1 MLSRRLRVLAF
12 PFVSFAAIALPA
24 IAAEDPNGIYIL
36 STAVNNPNTPQDD
49 RLGNIRDYDFVSGY
63 TLRLFWSDLETSP
76 GVYNFNVINEA
87 ITRLAPLNQ
96 GLSLEIFTGEEPQY
110 VLDGAAATYTDH
122 RGGVNPVPWDAF
134 AQQRHA
140 ALYAALGNHLVTVD
154 GSSHPL
160 RDDPTLRSIDAAPVG
175 LNFGVRDLNGAI
187 RAHADY
193 TQQRYVDS
201 VATGVAA
208 TAAAFPHDQNFL
220 AFFAFNDNQPGVP
233 VDEQLI
239 ARLAP
244 LYNGPGQPELAF
256 FIENLSDD
264 GPLPQPNGMGAG
276 SNLLDWSN
284 LGGPSM
290 IQALDSWLVHR
301 PDRDAQLDSRNPA
314 TGIELAYN
322 AYGTR
327 FFELYIADI
336 DGANNG
342 ALDAAGRP
350 IVDDLRAWHALLTL
364 PAATADFDGNGFV
377 DAADLAVWK
386 QGFGDSGST
395 LPEHG
400 DANGDGLVDGV
411 DFLHWQRQTGEAAV
425 SDAMATVPEPNT
437 IHLALICLGST
448 FRRLRSTPPISPT
461 LLY

>member
-1 MLSRRLRVLAF
+1 MLSRRLRALA
-12 PFVSFAAIALPA
+12 VSLAPFAAACSPA

-63 TLRLFWSDLETSP
+63 TLRLFWNDLETSP

-87 ITRLAPLNQ
+87 VNLLAPLNQ

-110 VLDGAAATYTDH
+110 VLDGAAAKYTDH
-122 RGGVNPVPWDAF
+122 RGGLNPVPWDAF
-134 AQQRHA
+134 AQSRHA
-140 ALYAALGNHLVTVD
+140 ALYSALGDYVVTAG
-154 GSSHPL
+154 GSTHAL

-187 RAHADY
+187 RAHPDY

-201 VATGVAA
+201 VAAGVATA
-208 TAAAFPHDQNFL
+208 AAAFPHDQNFL
-220 AFFAFNDNQPGVP
+220 AFFAFNDSQPGLP

-244 LYNGPGQPELAF
+244 LYNGPGQPGLAF

-276 SNLLDWSN
+276 NNLLDWSN

-290 IQALDSWLVHR
+290 IQTLDSWLVHR
-301 PDRDAQLDSRNPA
+301 PERDAQLDSRNPA

-322 AYGTR
+322 AYRTR
-327 FFELYIADI
+327 FFELYVADI
-336 DGANNG
+336 DGAMNG
-342 ALDAAGRP
+342 ALDAAGQP
-350 IVDDLRAWHALLTL
+350 IIDDLRAWHSILTQ
-364 PAATADFDGNGFV
+364 AAVSADFDGNGVV
-377 DAADLAVWK
+377 DAADLAIWK
-386 QGFGDSGST
+386 QGFGNPGST
-395 LPEHG
+395 LPEQG
-400 DANGDGLVDGV
+400 DANGDGIVDGA
-411 DFLHWQRQTGEAAV
+411 DFLDWQRQAGGGNAALAAV
-425 SDAMATVPEPNT
+425 AVPEPAAMM
-437 IHLALICLGST
+437 LALIAAGCMLRMQ
-448 FRRLRSTPPISPT
+448 RRLA
-461 LLY
+461 

>member
-1 MLSRRLRVLAF
+1 MLSRRLRAFAVSLA
-12 PFVSFAAIALPA
+12 SLATASSPA
-24 IAAEDPNGIYIL
+24 IAAENPNGIYIL

-49 RLGNIRDYDFVSGY
+49 RLANIRNYDFVSGY
-63 TLRLFWSDLETSP
+63 TLRLFWNDLETAP
-76 GVYNFNVINEA
+76 GVYNFNVINDA
-87 ITRLAPLNQ
+87 INLLAPLNQ

-110 VLDGAAATYTDH
+110 VLDGAAAKYTDH

-134 AQQRHA
+134 AQSRHA
-140 ALYAALGNHLVTVD
+140 ALYSALGDYVVAAG
-154 GSSHPL
+154 GSTHAL

-187 RAHADY
+187 RAHPDY

-201 VATGVAA
+201 VAAGVATA
-208 TAAAFPHDQNFL
+208 AAAFPHDQNFL
-220 AFFAFNDNQPGVP
+220 AFFAFNDSQPGVP

-244 LYNGPGQPELAF
+244 QYNGPGQPELAF

-301 PDRDAQLDSRNPA
+301 PERDAQLDSRNPA

-327 FFELYIADI
+327 FFELYVADV
-336 DGANNG
+336 DGAMNG
-342 ALDAAGRP
+342 ALDAAGQP
-350 IVDDLRAWHALLTL
+350 IVDDLRAWHDILTQ
-364 PAATADFDGNGFV
+364 PTASADFDGNGVV
-377 DAADLAVWK
+377 DAADLAIWK
-386 QGFGDSGST
+386 QGFGNPGST
-395 LPEHG
+395 LPEQG
-400 DANGDGLVDGV
+400 DANGDGIVDGA
-411 DFLHWQRQTGEAAV
+411 DFLHWQRQTGGGNASLARV
-425 SDAMATVPEPNT
+425 AIPEPASMM
-437 IHLALICLGST
+437 LALLAASC
-448 FRRLRSTPPISPT
+448 T
-461 LLY
+461 LLRVACRRKASTC